1 MTTELIPHPKTATIP
16 SLPPRTGHSIF
27 THPFVRFFARRL
39 LGAIVTLFVVSV
51 LIFFVLQVIP
61 ADVASAVLGRSA
73 SPEALAAL
81 RAELG
86 LDRPAAV
93 RYLEWAGGLLQ
104 GDLGDSATALAL
116 GSANPDVWDAI
127 QTPLLN
133 SAALAGVTVILLIPL
148 GLGLGA
154 WAAVRA
160 RKPADRIISYA
171 SLVFGSLPDF
181 LTAMVLIAVFFSWL
195 RILPPLASINPG
207 ETPFTH
213 PEALI
218 LPVATLLAVS
228 LSLTV
233 RMVRAGVID
242 ALKQD
247 YVAMARLN
255 GISRPRVI
263 SRYAL
268 RNSLAP
274 AVQAIALTVAFLAGG
289 IIIVE
294 SVFNYPGIGRSL
306 VLAVGARDVTM
317 VASITM
323 LLAAFYIVVNIIA
336 DFLVILLVPKLRT
349 SL

>member
-1 MTTELIPHPKTATIP
+1 MTTELIPHPTTATIP
-16 SLPPRTGHSIF
+16 TPPPRTGGSVF
-27 THPFVRFFARRL
+27 THPFVGFFARRL
-39 LGAIVTLFVVSV
+39 LGAILTLFVVSV
-51 LIFFVLQVIP
+51 LIFLVLQVIP
-61 ADVASAVLGRSA
+61 TDVASAVLGRSA
-73 SPEALAAL
+73 TPEALAAL
-81 RAELG
+81 RADLG
-86 LDRPAAV
+86 LDRPAII
-93 RYLEWAGGLLQ
+93 RYLEWVGGLLH
-104 GDLGDSATALAL
+104 GDLGKSATALAL
-116 GSANPDVWDAI
+116 KSSNPDVWGI
-127 QTPLLN
+127 IKTPLLN
-133 SAALAGVTVILLIPL
+133 SVALAGVTVLLLIPL
-148 GLGLGA
+148 GLVFGA

-160 RKPADRIISYA
+160 RKPADRIISYT

-181 LTAMVLIAVFFSWL
+181 LIAIVLIAVFFSWL

-218 LPVATLLAVS
+218 LPVATLLAGT
-228 LSLTV
+228 LSLII

-242 ALKQD
+242 ALNQD

-263 SRYAL
+263 SLYAL

-274 AVQAIALTVAFLAGG
+274 AIQAIALTVAFLAGG
-289 IIIVE
+289 IIVVE
-294 SVFNYPGIGRSL
+294 SVFNYPGIGRTL

-336 DFLVILLVPKLRT
+336 DFLVVLLVPKLRT
-349 SL
+349 AL